1 MLAALRVL
9 LLRLGFRARS
19 DRGRDCGPS
28 LTNRTGPLHA
38 GAAGQARVTSL
49 RVPGVAD
56 LVVQQQRR
64 AMERQ
69 RTRFKSAPGSTPG
82 TAGATT
88 DSEPTTP
95 VLGPISEEAGRPED
109 RELLPRCPPAPGDSR
124 HPLQAE
130 MERPQPQRQPPPLQR
145 ADAADHGTTPARC
158 QDGTDGTDGNRRPG
172 EYRVRGERPALNTAE
187 AEIRVE

>member
-1 MLAALRVL
+1 MAARCCVL
-9 LLRLGFRARS
+9 LLCPGFRARS

-28 LTNRTGPLHA
+28 LTNRTGTLHA

-145 ADAADHGTTPARC
+145 ADAADHGTTPADAKTG
-158 QDGTDGTDGNRRPG
+158 QTGAGGPGNTGYEESGP
-172 EYRVRGERPALNTAE
+172 L
-187 AEIRVE
+187 